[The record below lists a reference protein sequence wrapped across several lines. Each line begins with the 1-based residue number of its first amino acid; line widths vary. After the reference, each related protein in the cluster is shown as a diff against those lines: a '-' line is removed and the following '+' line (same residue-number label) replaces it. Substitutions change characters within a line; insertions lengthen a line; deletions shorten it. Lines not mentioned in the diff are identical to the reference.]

1 MTWEIFKKSFL
12 DRLFPNKMKED
23 KLVEFINL
31 HHGGMSVHDYS
42 LTLIQLSKY
51 APSLSYPRDE
61 ISLFVTGVSDDL
73 QEECYSDMFHDNIN
87 IYRLMVLE
95 KHVED

>member
-1 MTWEIFKKSFL
+1 MFL
-12 DRLFPNKMKED
+12 N
-23 KLVEFINL
+23 
-31 HHGGMSVHDYS
+31 
-42 LTLIQLSKY
+42 TLRNFTKLSKY
-51 APSLSYPRDE
+51 APSLVSYPRYE
-61 ISLFVTGVSDDL
+61 INFFVTGVSDDL